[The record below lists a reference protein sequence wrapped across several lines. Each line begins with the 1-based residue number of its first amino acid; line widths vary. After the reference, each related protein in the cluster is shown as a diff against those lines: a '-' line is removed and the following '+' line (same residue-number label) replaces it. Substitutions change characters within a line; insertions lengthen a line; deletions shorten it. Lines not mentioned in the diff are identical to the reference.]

1 MRRVRKV
8 ALALGHTPLPA
19 ASCHLASPS
28 PRSRLSLILHLFILL
43 SQSSPLLLPSPA
55 PHPPITT
62 ITFPLGTVVTERRHR
77 PTPMISSHH
86 LSTASQSLVVKKKE
100 AALTHF
106 CPWNHHLN
114 VKVLF
119 MNPSPLVESLSH
131 PTDGVLFFSQCNL
144 EKPSSLFQKQFSG

>member
-19 ASCHLASPS
+19 ASCHLSSPP
-28 PRSRLSLILHLFILL
+28 PRSPLSLILHLFILL
-43 SQSSPLLLPSPA
+43 SQSSPLPPPSPT
-55 PHPPITT
+55 PTPTT
-62 ITFPLGTVVTERRHR
+62 TFPHGTVVTDRRHR

-144 EKPSSLFQKQFSG
+144 EKPSSLF